1 MIILMESSD
10 MMATPKEPKEF
21 VRKGAA
27 ASGIHQK
34 QSLKLGGGDHPGE
47 DEDMSLM
54 PLPRLTGL

>member
-47 DEDMSLM
+47 ELKTRIC
-54 PLPRLTGL
+54 P